1 MFQKYFL
8 QVDIHLEI
16 RLVKP
21 SSEAVRYAV
30 FRNGAFSPIGNKS
43 FLLSLHL
50 ILLAISPYLATL
62 DLLVI
67 KKNLYS
73 FCYSYVWTLRRTVI
87 VVVVVSDL
95 EDCGIAKKNVCVL
108 F

>member
-1 MFQKYFL
+1 M
-8 QVDIHLEI
+8 
-16 RLVKP
+16 
-21 SSEAVRYAV
+21 
-30 FRNGAFSPIGNKS
+30 
-43 FLLSLHL
+43 SLNV
-50 ILLAISPYLATL
+50 I
-62 DLLVI
+62 VI

-95 EDCGIAKKNVCVL
+95 EDCGIVNKNVCVL